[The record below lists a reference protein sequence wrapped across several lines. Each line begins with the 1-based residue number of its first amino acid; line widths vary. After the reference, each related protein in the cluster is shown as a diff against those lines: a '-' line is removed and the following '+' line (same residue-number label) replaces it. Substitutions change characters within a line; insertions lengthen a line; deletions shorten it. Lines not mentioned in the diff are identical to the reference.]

1 MKNSKFQFFKRK
13 AGQFQFRLKATNG
26 EIVVSS
32 EGYTTLQNCKKGV
45 EAIQVIAA
53 DAAVE
58 ELQK

>member
-1 MKNSKFQFFKRK
+1 
-13 AGQFQFRLKATNG
+13 LKATNG

-45 EAIQVIAA
+45 EAIKVIAA

-58 ELQK
+58 EL